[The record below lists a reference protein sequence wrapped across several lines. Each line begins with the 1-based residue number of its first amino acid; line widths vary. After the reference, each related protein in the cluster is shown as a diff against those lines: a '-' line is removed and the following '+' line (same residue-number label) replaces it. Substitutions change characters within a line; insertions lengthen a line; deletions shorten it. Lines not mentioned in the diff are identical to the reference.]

1 MMSAMKDEL
10 EALEE
15 QAEKLRHAVKAL
27 ASFSRPPQER
37 LDTAL
42 SYFVR
47 TFRDPPNGEAAKPY
61 EAVYTAIGNPPV
73 GTTLQVA
80 YDTLTADDLES
91 VATAIVDLCELIT
104 RQCAEVRHVLA
115 NATPVVVSESIIG
128 EGALETLEPSRGAE
142 R

>member
-15 QAEKLRHAVKAL
+15 QAEKLKHAVKAL
-27 ASFSRPPQER
+27 TSFSRPPQQR

-47 TFRDPPNGEAAKPY
+47 TFRDPPEGEAATPY
-61 EAVYTAIGNPPV
+61 AAIYAAIGNPPV
-73 GTTLQVA
+73 GTTLAVA

-91 VATAIVDLCELIT
+91 VATAIVDLCDMIT
-104 RQCAEVRHVLA
+104 RQCADARHVLA
-115 NATPVVVSESIIG
+115 NTAPTPVAESIIA
-128 EGALETLEPSRGAE
+128 EGKLESLEPSRGAE